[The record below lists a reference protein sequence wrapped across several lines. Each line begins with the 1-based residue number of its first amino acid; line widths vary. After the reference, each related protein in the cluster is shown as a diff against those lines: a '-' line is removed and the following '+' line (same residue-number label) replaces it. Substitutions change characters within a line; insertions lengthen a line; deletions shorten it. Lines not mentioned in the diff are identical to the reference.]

1 MKKCSKRIFLLQAV
15 SFFLSI
21 TVLSISVLCF
31 TVSVTA
37 AELPVLSARSAI
49 VIASDGA
56 SSPLIIHE
64 KNAHERM
71 GMASTTKIMT
81 ALVALSLSD
90 AEKKITVH
98 EKATGIE
105 GSSVYLVKG
114 ETLTLGELIYALLLS
129 SANDA
134 ASAIAIGLCGS
145 EEAFVG
151 EMNKKAL
158 SMGLSNTHFV
168 NPHGLYHEEHYTT
181 AYELSLIA
189 EEALKNDFILSAVST
204 YKTTIPHP
212 ELEYG
217 RLLVNHNKKL
227 NLYHSSIGVKTG
239 FTKKTGRCL
248 VSAAEKNGM
257 RLIAVTLDAPDDWND
272 HKKMLDFGFDSYE
285 LKTIFEKNEFL
296 YEISL
301 VGGEKSYAVLTN
313 SHPISLILPKYA
325 DIDNVKAEVFS
336 SYRFLYAPIFQG
348 RAVAMLSVN
357 YEDRV
362 YYSELITTE
371 SIPKKSPEKKGFFSR
386 VFGK

>member
-1 MKKCSKRIFLLQAV
+1 M
-15 SFFLSI
+15 
-21 TVLSISVLCF
+21 VLCF
-31 TVSVTA
+31 TVNAKA
-37 AELPVLSARSAI
+37 AGSPALSARSAI
-49 VIASDGA
+49 VIASDG
-56 SSPLIIHE
+56 SSTPLIIHE

-90 AEKKITVH
+90 TEKKIAVH
-98 EKATGIE
+98 ENATGIE

-145 EEAFVG
+145 EEAFVD

-217 RLLVNHNKKL
+217 RLLVNHNKMLKL
-227 NLYHSSIGVKTG
+227 YPSTIGVKTG

-248 VSAAEKNGM
+248 VSAAEQNGM

-272 HKKMLDFGFDSYE
+272 HKKMLDLGFDSYE
-285 LKTIFEKNEFL
+285 LKTIYEKNEFL

-301 VGGEKSYAVLTN
+301 VGGEKSSAILTN
-313 SHPISLILPKYA
+313 ARPIKLILPKHKNT
-325 DIDNVKAEVFS
+325 DNIKTEVFS
-336 SYRFLYAPIFQG
+336 SYRFLYAPISQG
-348 RAVAMLSVN
+348 RTVATLVVE
-357 YEDRV
+357 YEGRV
-362 YYSELITTE
+362 YCSDLITTE
-371 SIPKKSPEKKGFFSR
+371 SIPKKIPEKKGFFSR
-386 VFGK
+386 IFGK